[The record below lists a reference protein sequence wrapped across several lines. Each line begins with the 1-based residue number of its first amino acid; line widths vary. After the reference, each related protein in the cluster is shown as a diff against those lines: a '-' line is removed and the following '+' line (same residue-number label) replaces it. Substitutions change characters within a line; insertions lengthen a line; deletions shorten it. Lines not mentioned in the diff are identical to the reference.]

1 MYPST
6 HDLSNRSRNTW
17 QTWLAI
23 GGALAAVLAL
33 LILVASACNA
43 RSDRDPLAGATTT
56 TPTNSAE
63 PTEAP
68 DPADQGEP
76 AGGVGTGGGDQGD
89 GGGDQGDGGG
99 DQGDGGGDQGDGGG
113 DEGEAEEPPAPLTI
127 EASVDIITPGGQC
140 FASGTIEV
148 SGGEYPV
155 TVHYQWRRLVLGGG
169 FEGEPVSAVHNV
181 GFSEPGAV
189 QVQTNNLPE
198 DGTNVFLSITGP
210 KQTGSGL
217 IAYDGCTDGPGD
229 IKPPGS

>member
-68 DPADQGEP
+68 DPAGQGEP

-89 GGGDQGDGGG
+89 GGGDQGDG
-99 DQGDGGGDQGDGGG
+99 DGDQGDGGG
-113 DEGEAEEPPAPLTI
+113 DEGEAEEPEPPAPLTI